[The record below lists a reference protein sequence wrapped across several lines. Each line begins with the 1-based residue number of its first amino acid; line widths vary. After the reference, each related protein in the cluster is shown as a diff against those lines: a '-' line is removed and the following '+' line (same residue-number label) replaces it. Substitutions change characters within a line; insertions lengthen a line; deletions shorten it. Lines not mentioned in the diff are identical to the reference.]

1 MRQQERMIQDMEK
14 AVYRRE
20 TIIFRQ
26 VIVGTTTY
34 AWPTI
39 CTTTHCKIHITEL
52 LFYREEAQVKAGKA
66 DNTKA
71 QMKKKITETKRRIKQ
86 IVEDTGN
93 CDQEIM
99 ELQLAQKSITDQ
111 LKVQQQENRELI
123 TTVQSLETELEQLD
137 CTKHKVIGSNE
148 YFSTYIDISLI
159 QNTTDLH
166 NQQNKVK
173 YYNAVKEGKYTMIC
187 RNDQERQHQLQ
198 KQRTKLQSL
207 VSIVNKLH
215 EDFPQARASLKKVIL
230 TLGSRDP
237 ERDRPKQITE
247 VV

>member
-1 MRQQERMIQDMEK
+1 MS
-14 AVYRRE
+14 
-20 TIIFRQ
+20 IIGGSLHTWRF
-26 VIVGTTTY
+26 TL
-34 AWPTI
+34 
-39 CTTTHCKIHITEL
+39 HFL
-52 LFYREEAQVKAGKA
+52 YREEAQVKAGKA

-71 QMKKKITETKRRIKQ
+71 QMKKKISETKRRIKQ

-93 CDQEIM
+93 CDQEIL
-99 ELQLAQKSITDQ
+99 ELQSAQKVITDQ
-111 LKVQQQENRELI
+111 LKDQQQQNRELK

-137 CTKHKVIGSNE
+137 NTKHKVI
-148 YFSTYIDISLI
+148 ISI
-159 QNTTDLH
+159 TCISVTTQIFQNFTDLH

-187 RNDQERQHQLQ
+187 RNDQERQQQLQ

-207 VSIVNKLH
+207 ISIVNKLH
-215 EDFPQARASLKKVIL
+215 EDFPQARPSLRKVIL

-247 VV
+247 VL